1 MNYRDA
7 YLTLRKKIRLYC
19 LRCCGGSHKGVAECH
34 DALCP
39 WHAERTEAVQIELF
53 DEQYRELWIVSAVEA
68 IERLDISPGCYWSEI
83 RDIICGKTG
92 GVHGPG
98 HPNWW
103 GSVAS
108 RLLKTGRYEID
119 RNAGRTHP
127 GHGSRENFWRMR
139 EFLPI

>member
-7 YLTLRKKIRLYC
+7 YVSLRKKIRLYC

-34 DALCP
+34 DTLCP
-39 WHAERTEAVQIELF
+39 WHAERTEAVQVELF
-53 DEQYRELWIVSAVEA
+53 DDQYRELWIVSTCNEIELLPLPMHWSAIRAAVVSA
-68 IERLDISPGCYWSEI
+68 
-83 RDIICGKTG
+83 

-108 RLLKTGRYEID
+108 ALLKTGRYEID

-127 GHGSRENFWRMR
+127 GHGSRENLWRR
-139 EFLPI
+139 R